1 MVVFRRSEARDEEV
15 REGSKKGKEVVE
27 HRDHPIWK
35 ERKRE
40 VVEVVNMVIC
50 MKC

>member
-1 MVVFRRSEARDEEV
+1 MFRRSEARDEEV
-15 REGSKKGKEVVE
+15 REGSKKGKEVE
-27 HRDHPIWK
+27 HKDHPIRK

-40 VVEVVNMVIC
+40 VVEAVNMVIC